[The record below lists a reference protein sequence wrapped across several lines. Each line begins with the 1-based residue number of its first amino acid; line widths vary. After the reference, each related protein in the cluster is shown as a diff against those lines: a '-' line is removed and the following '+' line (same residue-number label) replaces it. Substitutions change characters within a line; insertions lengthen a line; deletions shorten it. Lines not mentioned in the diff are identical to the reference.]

1 MRTIAALAT
10 GRASITLGGVLI
22 LAVGVSEFAAG
33 AICQDSIFKDG
44 FESGAHPVATIFSP
58 GDGETRPAATPVVFV
73 GGANDPEDGALSGA
87 ALVWCSDLDGEFGT
101 GGSLN
106 AMLSAGQHIVTLSAT
121 DSDGNTGADQ
131 ISLTMTP

>member
-1 MRTIAALAT
+1 MRTIAAHAT
-10 GRASITLGGVLI
+10 GRASIILGGLI
-22 LAVGVSEFAAG
+22 LAVGVSDFAGG

-44 FESGAHPVATIFSP
+44 FESGAHPVATILSP
-58 GDGETRPAATPVVFV
+58 EDGETRPSAAPVAFV

-87 ALVWCSDLDGEFGT
+87 ALVWCSDVDGELGT
-101 GGSLN
+101 GGSLS
-106 AMLSAGQHIVTLSAT
+106 AMLTAGQHIVTLTAT